1 MAFLIW
7 IFFQMITSIINGL
20 CFSIFSSLDY
30 IARSIM
36 LYTTQGIS
44 YIVFI
49 IFFKKYLSG
58 TNLKKRFTSSGWRPY
73 LLCLLTGIGICMSHK
88 LIFML
93 IPQIGA
99 GLFNQIGSETFHAI
113 QDSSRNPVIIIYTCL
128 ILPVLEELFF
138 RGILYNS
145 IKRYHRTIY
154 AVIFSAI
161 LFGISHM
168 NLVQFISAVYMG
180 LIIGYVISITNDLRL
195 GMLIHIANNTYSLIL
210 NYFMKSDFIPYHVMV
225 SSIAIGFLILIFS
238 LIFLKK
244 YIKNQADP
252 KLI

>member
-1 MAFLIW
+1 MEKPKKCTIGGKTMAFLIW

-58 TNLKKRFTSSGWRPY
+58 TNLKKRFTSSWWRPY

-99 GLFNQIGSETFHAI
+99 GLFNHHEKANFEQTIEHARASFGPKVVQVQYPVNQGNEFNMVPPLQSE
-113 QDSSRNPVIIIYTCL
+113 
-128 ILPVLEELFF
+128 
-138 RGILYNS
+138 
-145 IKRYHRTIY
+145 
-154 AVIFSAI
+154 
-161 LFGISHM
+161 
-168 NLVQFISAVYMG
+168 
-180 LIIGYVISITNDLRL
+180 
-195 GMLIHIANNTYSLIL
+195 
-210 NYFMKSDFIPYHVMV
+210 
-225 SSIAIGFLILIFS
+225 
-238 LIFLKK
+238 
-244 YIKNQADP
+244 
-252 KLI
+252 